1 MTRPHIVAKATMS
14 AFEVNSKTKPG
25 TSRLPLL
32 GYIPN
37 WQLDN
42 IRDRAALFSWISTM
56 TPPQPKKFY
65 QMIYTGAAL
74 GIAMAG
80 FLGWNL
86 IARGAYES
94 AEYKVIQ
101 SDGSFEV
108 REYPDLMLAAT
119 STNLDSQGRD
129 GSFMKLFRYI
139 SGANESSQKIEM
151 TTPVFME
158 KLDEDATVQM
168 GFVMPKGVADKGV
181 PKPTG
186 EKVEVRKR
194 PAGRFAVVRFAGQL
208 TTQRAK
214 DAEAKLRDWMASKGL
229 AAADSVAGRGVE
241 TAGYDPPFTP
251 GPLRRNEV
259 LIRLKEAE

>member
-1 MTRPHIVAKATMS
+1 
-14 AFEVNSKTKPG
+14 
-25 TSRLPLL
+25 
-32 GYIPN
+32 
-37 WQLDN
+37 
-42 IRDRAALFSWISTM
+42 
-56 TPPQPKKFY
+56 
-65 QMIYTGAAL
+65 
-74 GIAMAG
+74 MAG
-80 FLGWNL
+80 FFGWNL

-158 KLDEDATVQM
+158 RLNEESAVQM
-168 GFVMPKGVADKGV
+168 GFVMPKEIAEKGV

-194 PAGRFAVVRFAGQL
+194 KAGRFAVIRFSGQL
-208 TTQRAK
+208 TAQRAK
-214 DAEAKLRDWMASKGL
+214 DAEAKLRAWIQSQGL
-229 AAADSVAGRGVE
+229 AAADSVSGSGVE

-259 LIRLKEAE
+259 LIRLKEIE

>member
-1 MTRPHIVAKATMS
+1 M
-14 AFEVNSKTKPG
+14 
-25 TSRLPLL
+25 
-32 GYIPN
+32 
-37 WQLDN
+37 
-42 IRDRAALFSWISTM
+42 IST
-56 TPPQPKKFY
+56 
-65 QMIYTGAAL
+65 GAVI

-80 FLGWNL
+80 FFGWNL

-119 STNLDSQGRD
+119 SSNLDSQGRD

-158 KLDEDATVQM
+158 KLDEESAVQM
-168 GFVMPKGVADKGV
+168 GFVMPKEIAEKGV

-194 PAGRFAVVRFAGQL
+194 PAGRFAVIRFSGQL
-208 TTQRAK
+208 TAQRAK
-214 DAEAKLRDWMASKGL
+214 DAEAKLRGWMESQGL
-229 AAADSVAGRGVE
+229 AAMDAGLGSGVE

-259 LIRLKEAE
+259 LIRLKAVE